1 MFFPSLLNVILLATA
16 ALNLGLAGYIFVK
29 GLRSRINR
37 VFSFILF
44 LIAFWSLSF
53 LAYNNATSM
62 EWLLFW
68 RRVTP
73 AGSALLAAYFL
84 YFCLIFPFKLF
95 HLGSRHKF
103 WLLLPGFIFA
113 FLSILTGW
121 VVRGVTVRGDF
132 FLAQPIFGWGYGFYA
147 VYLVGYF
154 LAAVLILLYKYRKST
169 ARVKLQ
175 IFYSLLGVIISMV
188 IGLAASLALP
198 LFGRQELFSLG
209 PPSTLVMAVL
219 ITYAIVRNNL
229 LRIEGL
235 TTMGVIFLA
244 LAASLVATIGSFWL
258 GQYGLLPLL
267 YVVIA
272 NVCLGLFLILSAP
285 RNEVNLSFAVSIFS
299 VAYWAFSLYM
309 LNASPEKLLWGRA
322 IFLGPLV
329 LAPSFIYF
337 SWVFPRRNFS
347 LKFWHLG
354 GLLLPVVL
362 TLTLVPTDLIIKEV
376 AVQGA
381 SLVPVHGSGYI
392 FFLIGFIIYMVY
404 ALQELVRKYLRA
416 VGGQKVQ
423 LGYVFF
429 GVFLSVSAV
438 ALTNLLLPLF
448 GNASFT
454 ALGPFFTLFYVAF
467 VSYAIIK
474 HRLMSL
480 EVVIQRGTVYAIATV
495 LIMALYALAVM
506 ISEVYLRQIIGYS
519 SLAVTALAAL
529 VIAVVYQ
536 PLVGLFQLLTD
547 RIFFRGRY
555 DYQKI
560 LRRISHDIA
569 SVIKLEELSR
579 LIVVSFVETMRVAE
593 ISFLLPDKDQEHFR
607 SVPLNLPHYKR
618 MEIDLRNPIISRL
631 ALTGDILLQD
641 EVENEISREDNSPLV
656 PVRDAMERLG
666 ITVWVPI
673 IAKDELI
680 GILAL
685 GNKLSGDIFTAEDLV
700 LLTTLANQTAVALD
714 NARLYN
720 EVLTMKNYS
729 EEILQSMTNGVLTAD
744 NAGRVVTYN
753 QMAESI
759 TGRKWGDVIG
769 RSCEEVWGKMGAIT
783 RAIDSTLRGAPLMN
797 FETGLSSPQRGLV
810 PIAFSSTLLRDN
822 QGKKNG
828 ALLSIQDLSELK
840 ELEGKIRRADKLT
853 ALATM
858 AAGMAHEIKN
868 PLSSMK
874 VFAQLLPQKIDDP
887 EYRRKLGEIMPREID
902 RIDRIVEGLLGFAR
916 ATEPTF
922 VQVKVEELLEY
933 NLNYYGDKAGSAGVK
948 IKRDYADLP
957 KIEVDRGQISQ
968 VFSNLILNG
977 IQAMPEGG
985 ELTVQTLPGKIV
997 DDLMQNIKVRISDSG
1012 HGIPGE
1018 MLKKLFDP
1026 FFTTKYG
1033 GTGLGLTIS
1042 HSIVDGHKG
1051 FIDVESQVG
1060 TGTTFTVTL
1069 PVSQSLI

>member
-1 MFFPSLLNVILLATA
+1 MALALSLAC
-16 ALNLGLAGYIFVK
+16 YIFVK
-29 GLRSRINR
+29 GLGSRLNR
-37 VFSFILF
+37 LFSFILL
-44 LIAFWSLSF
+44 LIALWALSF
-53 LAYNNATSM
+53 LAYNNATNIDS
-62 EWLLFW
+62 LLFW

-84 YFCLIFPFKLF
+84 YFCLIFPFKLVQ
-95 HLGSRHKF
+95 LDTRQKF
-103 WLLLPGFIFA
+103 WLLFPGFAFA
-113 FLSILTGW
+113 FLSISTGW
-121 VVRGVTVRGDF
+121 LVRGITVRGE
-132 FLAQPIFGWGYGFYA
+132 LYQAQPIYNWGYLLF
-147 VYLVGYF
+147 VIYLVLYF
-154 LAAVLILLYKYRKST
+154 LAAIGALYYKYAKSN

-175 IFYSLLGVIISMV
+175 LFYSLLGTVISIVSA
-188 IGLAASLALP
+188 LTASLVLP
-198 LFGRQELFSLG
+198 FFGLRELFSLG
-209 PPSTLVMAVL
+209 PLFTLVMAALV
-219 ITYAIVRNNL
+219 TYAIVRNNL

-235 TTMGVIFLA
+235 TSMGVIFLA
-244 LAASLVATIGSFWL
+244 LAASLVATIGSLWF
-258 GQYGLLPLL
+258 GQYWLLPLL

-272 NVCLGLFLILSAP
+272 NVCLGLFLVLSAP
-285 RNEVNLSFAVSIFS
+285 RNEVNLSFSVSIFA

-309 LNASPEKLLWGRA
+309 LQVSPAKLLWGRA
-322 IFLGPLV
+322 VFLGPLV

-337 SWVFPRRNFS
+337 SWVFPRRPFRI
-347 LKFWHLG
+347 KFWHLG
-354 GLLLPVVL
+354 GLLLPAIAML
-362 TLTLVPTDLIIKEV
+362 ALVPTDLIIKEV
-376 AVQGA
+376 SLQGNT
-381 SLVPVHGSGYI
+381 LLPVRGFGYPL
-392 FFLIGFIIYMVY
+392 FLIVFVAYMVY
-404 ALQELVRKYLRA
+404 ALQELVRKYLQA

-429 GVFLSVSAV
+429 GVFLSLSAV
-438 ALTNLLLPLF
+438 ALTNLLLPFF
-448 GNASFT
+448 GNVSFT
-454 ALGPFFTLFYVAF
+454 GLGPFFTLFYIVL
-467 VSYAIIK
+467 VSYAVIK
-474 HRLMSL
+474 HRLMSI

-529 VIAVVYQ
+529 VIAVAYQ
-536 PLVGLFQLLTD
+536 PLVGLFQMLAD

-555 DYQKI
+555 DYQNI
-560 LRRISHDIA
+560 LRQISHDIA

-593 ISFLLPDKDQEHFR
+593 ISFLLPDKDREHFR
-607 SVPLNLPHYKR
+607 SVPLNLPRYKR
-618 MEIDLRNPIISRL
+618 MEIDLHNPIINRL
-631 ALTGDILLQD
+631 AEQRDILVRD
-641 EVENEISREDNSPLV
+641 ELEDEISREDNSALV
-656 PVRDAMERLG
+656 PVRDAMDRLG

-680 GILAL
+680 GIIAL
-685 GNKLSGDIFTAEDLV
+685 GNKLSGDLFTAEDLA

-714 NARLYN
+714 NARLYS

-729 EEILQSMTNGVLTAD
+729 EEILQSMTNGVLTTD
-744 NAGRVVTYN
+744 NSGRVVTYN

-769 RSCEEVWGKMGAIT
+769 RSCEEIWGKLGAIPK
-783 RAIDSTLRGAPLMN
+783 AIESTLRGAPLMN
-797 FETGLSSPQRGLV
+797 FETGLSSPERGLV
-810 PIAFSSTLLRDN
+810 PVAFSSTLLRDS

-828 ALLSIQDLSELK
+828 ALLSIQDLSEMK

-887 EYRRKLGEIMPREID
+887 EYRQKLGEIMPREID
-902 RIDRIVEGLLGFAR
+902 RIDRIVESLLSFAR

-922 VQVKVEELLEY
+922 VRAKIGDLLEY
-933 NLNYYGDKAGSAGVK
+933 NLNYYADKAQAAGVK
-948 IKRDYADLP
+948 IERAYAELP
-957 KIEVDRGQISQ
+957 DVELDKGQISQ

-985 ELTVQTLPGKIV
+985 VLTVKTFPGKMVEDI
-997 DDLMQNIKVRISDSG
+997 MQSVKVQVSDTG
-1012 HGIPGE
+1012 HGIPEE
-1018 MLKKLFDP
+1018 MQKKLFDP

-1051 FIDVESQVG
+1051 FIDVESRIGKG
-1060 TGTTFTVTL
+1060 TVFTITL